1 MAIIVN
7 GERID
12 DAAIQQE
19 VERLRPR
26 YEEVF
31 AEKDPEEREAQL
43 LDWSRENVIERILL
57 SQDAK
62 QRGETVPQA
71 EVESALAKLKE
82 QYEDPQKLYEDLRV
96 ENDQKA
102 KEVLGRQMAVEKKL
116 EDICEDLPKPSQSE
130 IEQHYERNKEQFKSD
145 EQVRVAH
152 IVKYVNWQTD
162 EQTALAAMEEAHSEL
177 KNGAAF
183 EAVVDKYTDCGDSGG
198 DLGYVFRGQ
207 MVEEFED
214 VVFNMA
220 VGEISDIF
228 RTRFGLHIAKVYD
241 RKPPAVRSLEEVR
254 QDVVDELKERMRGE
268 AIDKFIDE
276 LRSRAKI
283 EEQ

>member
-1 MAIIVN
+1 MTIIVN
-7 GERID
+7 GQKIEDR
-12 DAAIQQE
+12 AIQRE

-31 AEKDPEEREAQL
+31 AEKDPNEREAQL
-43 LDWSRENVIERILL
+43 LDWSKENVIERVLL
-57 SQDAK
+57 SQEAK
-62 QRGETVPQA
+62 QQGQTVPET
-71 EVESALAKLKE
+71 EVESLLAKLKE
-82 QYEDPQKLYEDLRV
+82 QYEEPQKLYEDMQV
-96 ENDQKA
+96 EDDERA
-102 KEVLGRQMAVEKKL
+102 RAVLEQQMVVERKL
-116 EDICEDLPKPSQSE
+116 ESICEDLPKPSQAE
-130 IEQHYERNKEQFKSD
+130 IEQYYEQNKEKFKSD

-162 EQTALAAMEEAHSEL
+162 EQTAHAVMKQAYDEL
-177 KNGAAF
+177 QNDTAF
-183 EAVVDKYTDCGDSGG
+183 EAVVDKYTDCADSGG

-220 VGEISDIF
+220 VGEVSDIF

-241 RKPPAVRSLEEVR
+241 RRASAVRSLGEVE
-254 QDVVDELKERMRGE
+254 QEVIDELKEQMRAE

-276 LRSRAKI
+276 LRSKAEI
-283 EEQ
+283 EER